1 MALIS
6 EGMEWLTQNRSG
18 RVFTTFTFPLDLLD
32 LGGVNDLPYSSK
44 EQKCL

>member
-18 RVFTTFTFPLDLLD
+18 RVFTTFTIPFGLSEF
-32 LGGVNDLPYSSK
+32 GAV
-44 EQKCL
+44 